1 MRSTTHPTSRKSL
14 LCRAEVTMKPANKM
28 PKAIRI
34 SRKLKL
40 SSEKLVV
47 MAEDH
52 PSVVPTKCTRKLTGC
67 GPVHTC

>member
-1 MRSTTHPTSRKSL
+1 
-14 LCRAEVTMKPANKM
+14 MKPANKM

-34 SRKLKL
+34 SRKLEL

-52 PSVVPTKCTRKLTGC
+52 PSVVPTKCTKKFTGC